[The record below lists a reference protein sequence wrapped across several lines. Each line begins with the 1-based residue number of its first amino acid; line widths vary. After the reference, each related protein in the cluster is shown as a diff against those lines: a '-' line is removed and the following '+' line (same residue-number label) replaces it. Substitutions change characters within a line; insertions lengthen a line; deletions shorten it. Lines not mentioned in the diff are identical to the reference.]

1 MVRPKEGCTWYGP
14 HGAPPEVR
22 CLTPEVPARR
32 GWGVSLTEV
41 ASAVSGIEL
50 ARCGGLLVSRPGSG
64 SGSGPGSGWSRD
76 LGPPVEGSGVG
87 APPQPGSR
95 LVSCPST
102 SGARAAALQRLGPAC
117 DSRSFWPSQVRGRPG
132 SLSLPP
138 LHRGDRPFLRCP
150 PVDPAPG
157 VGGRQGSR
165 LTYPPAPAGRVS
177 QLPTLAELSPSLSR
191 ARLRPPAPSFS

>member
-50 ARCGGLLVSRPGSG
+50 ARCGGLLVSRTRSG

-76 LGPPVEGSGVG
+76 LGPPLEGSGVG

-102 SGARAAALQRLGPAC
+102 AGARAAALQRPGPAC
-117 DSRSFWPSQVRGRPG
+117 DSRSSWPSQVRGRPG

-138 LHRGDRPFLRCP
+138 CIAAIVRFSAAPEWTLPRGLGDAR
-150 PVDPAPG
+150 DPD
-157 VGGRQGSR
+157 
-165 LTYPPAPAGRVS
+165 
-177 QLPTLAELSPSLSR
+177 
-191 ARLRPPAPSFS
+191 